1 MKYRVQEKVSRSF
14 ACTPRRSLNKL
25 SVLAIWIKKKKKNT
39 QSESDGTVAR
49 HLKIEE
55 ERRGGEKKN
64 ISMNNQFSII
74 PDRILK

>member
-25 SVLAIWIKKKKKNT
+25 SVLAIWIKKKKNT
-39 QSESDGTVAR
+39 QSESDGTR

-55 ERRGGEKKN
+55 ERRGGEKKKY
-64 ISMNNQFSII
+64 
-74 PDRILK
+74 L